1 MRAAWLPEMAKR
13 LADILDHITSSGATR
28 NDFNVNSLTLTESP
42 RIPKH
47 VNRGHPATGKDQ
59 MVVKPAGLMKLCNPA
74 DVIPGQTLP
83 LAPLPELLQ
92 EVADMSP
99 AAGKHIY
106 ARVLTP
112 PLGKNRLHHVRL
124 YCERNEN
131 RFREALDFIEK
142 PMFKPTGIFIFR
154 VPATLAGGGQTPCRS
169 SRSV

>member
-1 MRAAWLPEMAKR
+1 
-13 LADILDHITSSGATR
+13 
-28 NDFNVNSLTLTESP
+28 
-42 RIPKH
+42 
-47 VNRGHPATGKDQ
+47 

-112 PLGKNRLHHVRL
+112 PIGKNRLHHVRL
-124 YCERNEN
+124 HSQRQQHHLL
-131 RFREALDFIEK
+131 EALHLVDK
-142 PMFKPTGIFIFR
+142 PMFKPPGIFIFR
-154 VPATLAGGGQTPCRS
+154 VPATLAGESKHLVGLLTPYDDARS
-169 SRSV
+169 GDELEPFLELAPDNGFIYYAQP